1 VRGYGTI
8 ARVTAATDEP
18 DAPVDTEEAPADVE
32 TPIDE
37 DRWGLVALRRA
48 ARLAAPAIG
57 LYLLLRLIA
66 MTVTVLFAVDARAR
80 HIADFQYYDGS
91 TNTTR
96 GWRTVMDLLLSFDGR
111 WYTFLAA
118 QGYGQSG
125 VVDPSGVPQNYR
137 LAFFPLYPMVIR
149 IVSRGTGMPV
159 EAAAIV
165 VSVLASIAAAWA
177 LYAIGE
183 RLYGRRAGILLAGAW
198 ALVPEGV
205 TEHAGF
211 TESLFTALAAWAL
224 YAVLVRQW
232 VVAGCLVAIAGL
244 SRPTAVALVGTVGL
258 AALVAVVRRRDGWE
272 PYVAVLVSPI
282 GYLAYLLYAGGRLGR
297 VDGFFDLQRNSW
309 DSYFD
314 YGKTT
319 GHDLFTILSAGDPQ
333 WDRAVFVV
341 SALTVLAVVP
351 LLVLAG
357 MVRTPWVLLVF
368 AAAMAVGVLG
378 SHSHFSTLPRHLLP
392 TFPLLIAP
400 AVALARARTRYLVV
414 ILVFAALLAGWYG
427 GWVPLSSGQT
437 V

>member
-1 VRGYGTI
+1 
-8 ARVTAATDEP
+8 VTAATDE
-18 DAPVDTEEAPADVE
+18 DSTDVE
-32 TPIDE
+32 TKIDE
-37 DRWGLVALRRA
+37 DRWGLIALRRS

-66 MTVTVLFAVDARAR
+66 TTVTVLFAVDARAR
-80 HIADFQYYDGS
+80 HVADFQFYDGS

-111 WYTFLAA
+111 WYTMLAA

-125 VVDPSGVPQNYR
+125 IVEANGVPDNYR

-149 IVSRGTGMPV
+149 LVSRATGMPV

-183 RLYGRRAGILLAGAW
+183 RLYGRRVGVLLAAAW

-244 SRPTAVALVGTVGL
+244 TRPTAVALVGTVGL
-258 AALVAVVRRRDGWE
+258 AALVAIVRRRDGWE
-272 PYVAVLVSPI
+272 PYVAVLVCPI
-282 GYLAYLLYAGGRLGR
+282 GYVAYLLYAGSRLGR
-297 VDGFFDLQRNSW
+297 ADGFFDLQRNSW

-319 GHDLFTILSAGDPQ
+319 VHDLYTILLGGDPQ

-341 SALTVLAVVP
+341 SALAVLAVVP

-378 SHSHFSTLPRHLLP
+378 SHAHFSTLPRHLLP

-414 ILVFAALLAGWYG
+414 ILVTAALLAGWYG